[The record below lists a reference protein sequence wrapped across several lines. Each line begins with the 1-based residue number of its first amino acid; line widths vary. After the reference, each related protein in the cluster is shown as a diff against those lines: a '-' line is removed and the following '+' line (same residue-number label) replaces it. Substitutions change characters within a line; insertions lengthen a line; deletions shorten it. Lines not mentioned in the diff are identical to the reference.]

1 MAFAGS
7 LAKADILLQNCLQRQ
22 EVRRSIVRDAQQ
34 TMVRS
39 MRKHCEALAS
49 QDVPGA
55 RHGVVHLCDA
65 LAADDVAGLALA
77 LTESGQV
84 SFEVRSG
91 CTKVLQNDLER
102 STFGRSTCSRANI
115 AAVADLVAAGIVLP
129 AVALRCCSLHGTGG
143 QLPERVS
150 KRTQPQPRQTDT
162 AVSGSPARA
171 VAPCAADTGIFG
183 SAPSP
188 AADVLDSSRSSRSPN
203 SCHVPS
209 RLKMLEISEAGI
221 RRQLSF
227 EIPNQR
233 EHYFRRSSMPAMIP
247 DGLMEASQPDLQRPE
262 PAGQHLQGE
271 PDGDHG
277 QRLGPILFEGTVS
290 EVPGE
295 TAESPGVVPSS
306 PDCPPV
312 LRKRDTYVE
321 VKMKDGTW
329 RTGRIEGVLPGDF
342 FGMTFWRPDG
352 SEFRMRVSRR
362 AQMRRMKRAQDTLEV
377 GSSVQVKMPNGV
389 WRRGQV
395 HQAMGGDGFV
405 VKFLRRDGSEALMRV
420 PGSAAVR
427 PDQGPPGAD
436 RHVEVKI
443 GDNWVDAFLIG
454 VCDNQE
460 FRVLLSGEHDSR
472 EILVPGDTPVRPIL
486 GSNRTKHQD

>member
-150 KRTQPQPRQTDT
+150 K
-162 AVSGSPARA
+162 
-171 VAPCAADTGIFG
+171 
-183 SAPSP
+183 
-188 AADVLDSSRSSRSPN
+188 L
-203 SCHVPS
+203 
-209 RLKMLEISEAGI
+209 
-221 RRQLSF
+221 
-227 EIPNQR
+227 
-233 EHYFRRSSMPAMIP
+233 
-247 DGLMEASQPDLQRPE
+247 
-262 PAGQHLQGE
+262 
-271 PDGDHG
+271 
-277 QRLGPILFEGTVS
+277 
-290 EVPGE
+290 
-295 TAESPGVVPSS
+295 
-306 PDCPPV
+306 